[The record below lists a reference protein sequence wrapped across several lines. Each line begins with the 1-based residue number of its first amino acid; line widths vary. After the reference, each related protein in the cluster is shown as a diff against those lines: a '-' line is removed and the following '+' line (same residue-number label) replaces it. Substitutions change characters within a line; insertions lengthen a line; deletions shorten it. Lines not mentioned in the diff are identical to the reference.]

1 MFRALHS
8 ICRLNTCV
16 NRVGRD
22 VCLKRNFVSFAHTS
36 YAIFYLLIVVFF
48 LYYFIT
54 NSKQLI
60 GFKGILNRFCLT
72 LAKKWLLFKNYD
84 AVLYIQFILGKA
96 CKPVTQ

>member
-60 GFKGILNRFCLT
+60 GFKGILNRFLT

-84 AVLYIQFILGKA
+84 AVLYIQFILGKV

>member
-60 GFKGILNRFCLT
+60 GFKGILNRFLT
-72 LAKKWLLFKNYD
+72 LAKKCLLFKNYD